1 MHTVHSTIDLEQEK
15 VIEEFSQFTDWSDK
29 YEYLI
34 DLGKALPALDEKY
47 KTEFHLV
54 KGCQSKVWLQASVKN
69 GKLYLEADS
78 DTVITKGIIALLIR
92 VLNGQEI
99 HDIEKADLTFIDAIG
114 LKSHLSPTR
123 SNGLI
128 SMIQHIKSYA
138 RNLSITSPGQP
149 ETSSDPTSHQA
160 LMIQK
165 IKEVYDPEIPVDIW
179 ELGLIYT
186 LGIDENG
193 KVKITMTLTSPACPV
208 AGSLPLEVQEK
219 LMQLPFVTD
228 VELTLVWTP
237 AWSKD
242 RMSDEAKMALDM
254 F

>member
-1 MHTVHSTIDLEQEK
+1 MQTAHSSIELEQEK

-54 KGCQSKVWLQASVKN
+54 KGCQSKVWLHAFVKEN
-69 GKLYLEADS
+69 KLYLVADS

-92 VLNGQEI
+92 VLNGQDI
-99 HDIEKADLTFIDAIG
+99 LDIEKADLTFIEAIG

-138 RNLSITSPGQP
+138 RNLSITSQP
-149 ETSSDPTSHQA
+149 EIAPDPASQQA
-160 LMIQK
+160 LMIRQ

-186 LGIDENG
+186 LGIDEHG
-193 KVKITMTLTSPACPV
+193 KVQITMTLTSPACPV

>member
-1 MHTVHSTIDLEQEK
+1 MQTAHSSIELEQEK

-54 KGCQSKVWLQASVKN
+54 KGCQSKVWLHAFVKEN
-69 GKLYLEADS
+69 KLYLVADS

-92 VLNGQEI
+92 VLNGQDI
-99 HDIEKADLTFIDAIG
+99 LDIEKADLTFIEAIG

-138 RNLSITSPGQP
+138 RNLSITSQP
-149 ETSSDPTSHQA
+149 EITSDPASQQA
-160 LMIQK
+160 LMIRQ

-186 LGIDENG
+186 LGIDEHG
-193 KVKITMTLTSPACPV
+193 KVQITMTLTSPACPV

-228 VELTLVWTP
+228 VELTLVWNP

>member
-1 MHTVHSTIDLEQEK
+1 MQTAHSTIDLEQEK

-54 KGCQSKVWLQASVKN
+54 KGCQSKVWLHAYVKDN
-69 GKLYLEADS
+69 KLYLVADS

-99 HDIEKADLTFIDAIG
+99 QDIEKADLTFIDAIG

-138 RNLSITSPGQP
+138 RNLSITSQS
-149 ETSSDPTSHQA
+149 ETHSDQDSQQA
-160 LMIQK
+160 LMIRQ

-186 LGIDENG
+186 LSIDENG
-193 KVKITMTLTSPACPV
+193 KVQITMTLTSPACPV

-228 VELTLVWTP
+228 VELTLVWNP